1 LKPFI
6 TFVVVI
12 AAAAL
17 RAGTLPL
24 AQRTDPF
31 EAARQQAPVLPY
43 HANYGAVA
51 WDHNELR
58 LQYQLSLQYG
68 LIPLEPLDW
77 GLAGYRLQAL
87 EVAYEGLFDFYLWNR
102 PSQPL
107 ISRRQT
113 PGVYFD
119 IRAAEE
125 RRWAHLADLELG
137 WFHESNGQVIDS
149 LPQWLAA
156 GRHAQ
161 DSVSR
166 AWDYW
171 HLASQFS
178 FQPGAN
184 TRIGF
189 SPSLRI
195 FTGAQGV
202 LLPAEQDLFWRPLD
216 PPSYISDYDGLRA
229 EFCVEQVFPEQ
240 VFGYWALTGSL
251 RTGYNGGHFAE
262 HWSGR
267 ATLTVK
273 TWHLPWMLYYDNG
286 YGEYI
291 SDYSAWSQGWGFG
304 LRFWG

>member
-1 LKPFI
+1 MKLLVLLGLI
-6 TFVVVI
+6 S
-12 AAAAL
+12 AASL
-17 RAGTLPL
+17 RAEPL
-24 AQRTDPF
+24 VAPQGGDPF
-31 EAARQQAPVLPY
+31 ERARQGSPVQAFQ
-43 HANYGAVA
+43 ANYGAVA
-51 WDHNELR
+51 MDHDEIR
-58 LQYQLSLQYG
+58 VQYQISLQYG
-68 LIPLEPLDW
+68 LIPLESLEW
-77 GLAGYRLQAL
+77 SLAGYRLQAL
-87 EVAYEGLFDFYLWNR
+87 DVAYEGLFDFYLWNR

-107 ISRRQT
+107 ISRRQN

-119 IRAAEE
+119 LRPRADG
-125 RRWAHLADLELG
+125 RWAHLDSLQAG

-161 DSVSR
+161 DYVSR

-171 HLASQFS
+171 YLAAPFG
-178 FQPGAN
+178 FQPSAN
-184 TRIGF
+184 LRLHL

-202 LLPAEQDLFWRPLD
+202 LLPAEEDIFWRPNEA
-216 PPSYISDYDGLRA
+216 PSYISDYDGLRL
-229 EFCVEQVFPEQ
+229 ELGVQRLFPGRVLGYVE
-240 VFGYWALTGSL
+240 LTGSL
-251 RTGYNGGHFAE
+251 RTGYNPGHFAA

-273 TWHLPWMLYYDNG
+273 TWHLPWMLYYDSG

-291 SDYSAWSQGWGFG
+291 SDYSAWGQGWGLG